1 MVTST
6 ETVFSTS
13 NWGVLV
19 AVRAL
24 KGRSSYQ
31 GLGDVGQLDE
41 LAELEACAEDIGIA
55 KDIVDVVKAVDAKI
69 SGDAGVELQIA
80 DLAGHQG
87 SEERDER
94 KASRRHLECCGG
106 DLSFPKKKS
115 ERWSAKR
122 RIITKNMDYRERSE
136 RKDRTNENGIDQ
148 RQGFAKD
155 SARSRGRAATIL
167 FVRDS
172 RLGIRQGGR
181 VRS

>member
-69 SGDAGVELQIA
+69 SGDAGIELQIA

-94 KASRRHLECCGG
+94 KASRRHLERCGG
-106 DLSFPKKKS
+106 DLSFPKKKAS
-115 ERWSAKR
+115 DGVPRDELLQKIW
-122 RIITKNMDYRERSE
+122 IIENVANEKTGRTKTESIN
-136 RKDRTNENGIDQ
+136 DRALQRTAPDRGGEPPPSFLYGILAWEYVKEE
-148 RQGFAKD
+148 G
-155 SARSRGRAATIL
+155 
-167 FVRDS
+167 
-172 RLGIRQGGR
+172 
-181 VRS
+181 